1 MRKFVQHAY
10 HALSVEKVLHS
21 LESSADGLKD
31 FEASGR
37 LSQFGPNKLPA
48 PKRAPGVILF
58 LKQFHSPLVYIVLC
72 AAVVSVFA
80 GHVADAVFIFV
91 VIMINA
97 IVGFIQEY
105 KAENALEMLQGSVEE
120 FATVIRARRKKKVS
134 VSDVVI
140 GDILWLEPGDK
151 IAADARVISVQ
162 ELSVAEAILTGE
174 AIAVDKVTTPIDEN
188 AIISDR
194 TNMVFSGTIVAQGQ
208 GAAVVV
214 ATGKETEIGRI
225 SQTIKDEKQ
234 VDTPLQR
241 QFQKMSRLLG
251 ALVLI
256 TIALFAAIGLW
267 RGEPW
272 QSVLMTAT
280 ALVVSAIPEGL
291 LPAITVVLI
300 FGMRRLAKQKAL
312 VRRLTANEAM
322 GAITVICM
330 DKTGTLTQ
338 GEMRVSHILSGEN
351 ELAPQSDVIAGQD
364 KHEVSQHIEVLQIAG
379 LVNDAYV
386 ENEERTLEEWIV
398 QGRPTDKAL
407 LLAALQAGLRPQ
419 KEEHGELIDVIAF
432 TSAKKYAA
440 RIYQQDGHIE
450 TFALGAPDVLLD
462 YIENVAQEDGTVPLD
477 SQEAKKVLQQLSNL
491 TEDGLR
497 VLACMRKSV
506 KAEHYDQKQ
515 SHEEKLGGS
524 TLVGFVALKDPVR
537 HDVDAALQKT
547 KTAGI
552 RSIVITGDHRNTA
565 QSIMEELNMDIHGS
579 EIMEGKDMDAL
590 SEEKLQEVVKEKKIF
605 ARVLPNHKIRIV
617 KALQKNG
624 EIVAMVG
631 DGVNDAPA
639 LKAAD
644 VGIAVG
650 SATDIVREV
659 ADIVLLDSS
668 FSVIIKAI
676 EQGRLIFDNIR
687 RIVIYL
693 IADDFSELFL
703 FFVAVFV
710 GLPLPLIAA
719 QILWINLIEDSLP
732 NIALTTE
739 QDVTGLM
746 ERKPRDPKES
756 LISGAY
762 KKYVIIVFIV
772 SGLSAVSLFLYYW
785 FNTNNIDLTRT
796 AVFVLIAFD
805 SLMFAYV
812 LRSLRRSIFRKNLF
826 SNKYLNGAIVASFG
840 MLLLGVYWAPL
851 QHFLQTVALPLSVWA
866 VIICVTMI
874 EMVILDRA
882 KVYFLRNER

>member
-1 MRKFVQHAY
+1 MKKFAQHAY
-10 HALSVEKVLHS
+10 HALNVEKVLH
-21 LESSADGLKD
+21 LFESSREGLKD

-37 LSQFGPNKLPA
+37 LTQFGPNKLPT
-48 PKRAPGVILF
+48 PKRAPGIILF
-58 LKQFHSPLVYIVLC
+58 LKQFHSLLVYIVLG
-72 AAVVSVFA
+72 AALISFFA
-80 GHVADAVFIFV
+80 GHIPDALFIFV
-91 VIMINA
+91 VIFINA

-105 KAENALEMLQGSVEE
+105 KAENALEILQGSIEE
-120 FATVIRARRKKKVS
+120 YATVIRNHRKKLIPAQ
-134 VSDVVI
+134 DVVV
-140 GDILWLEPGDK
+140 GDIIVLEPGDK
-151 IAADARVISVQ
+151 VAADARVISSVS
-162 ELSVAEAILTGE
+162 LSMSEAILTGE
-174 AIAVDKVTTPIDEN
+174 AMAVMKVIKPIDESTMM
-188 AIISDR
+188 SDR
-194 TNMVFSGTIVAQGQ
+194 INMVYSGTVVAEGQ
-208 GAAVVV
+208 GLCIVV
-214 ATGKETEIGRI
+214 ATGKDTEIGKI

-234 VDTPLQR
+234 VDTPLQK

-251 ALVLI
+251 ALI
-256 TIALFAAIGLW
+256 IGSIAIFVILGLW
-267 RGEPW
+267 RGDPMD
-272 QSVLMTAT
+272 QVIMTAA

-351 ELAPQSDVIAGQD
+351 ELLDHEDLISDHSNAAA
-364 KHEVSQHIEVLQIAG
+364 QHVAALQIAG

-386 ENEERTLEEWIV
+386 ENEERALEEWVV
-398 QGRPTDKAL
+398 QGRPTDRAL
-407 LLAALQAGLRPQ
+407 LLAALQVGLRPQ
-419 KEEHGELIDVIAF
+419 ADDHGELIDSIAF
-432 TSAKKYAA
+432 TSAKKFAA
-440 RIYQQDGHIE
+440 RMYHHDTDVDI
-450 TFALGAPDVLLD
+450 FALGAPDVLLEHIVD
-462 YIENVAQEDGTVPLD
+462 IAQDNGVIPLD
-477 SQEAKKVLQQLSNL
+477 SQEAKTVLAHLADL
-491 TEDGLR
+491 TQDGLR
-497 VLACMRKSV
+497 VLACTRKTVS
-506 KAEHYDQKQ
+506 ADQFSSEHSQK
-515 SHEEKLGGS
+515 EKLGGS

-537 HDVDAALQKT
+537 HDVDDALKKT
-547 KTAGI
+547 ETAGI

-565 QSIMEELNMDIHGS
+565 QSIMEELDMHVTIT
-579 EIMEGKDMDAL
+579 EIMEGREMDKL
-590 SEEKLQEVVKEKKIF
+590 SEEELQDIVKEKKLF
-605 ARVLPNHKIRIV
+605 ARVLPQHKIRIV

-639 LKAAD
+639 LKASD

-668 FSVIIKAI
+668 FAVIIKAI

-687 RIVIYL
+687 RIVVYL
-693 IADDFSELFL
+693 VADSFSQLVLFL
-703 FFVAVFV
+703 VAMLL
-710 GLPLPLIAA
+710 GLPLPLLAT

-739 QDVTGLM
+739 KDTTGLM
-746 ERKPRDPKES
+746 QRKPRDPHDA

-762 KKYVIIVFIV
+762 KRYMVIVFIV
-772 SGLSAVSLFLYYW
+772 TGLSAIGVFLFYW
-785 FNTNNIDLTRT
+785 YTTFNIDIART
-796 AVFVLIAFD
+796 AVFALIAFD

-812 LRSLRRSIFRKNLF
+812 LRSLRRSVFRKDLF
-826 SNKYLNGAIVASFG
+826 SNRYLNGAIALS
-840 MLLLGVYWAPL
+840 LLLLVLGIYWAPL
-851 QHFLQTVALPLSVWA
+851 QSFLHTTAISPSVWG